1 LAELVTDACK
11 LGCQRFVLER
21 LDRHLDHTDRQ
32 TITRALNLA
41 RPLAADD
48 GTGDF
53 SCEHLQPHEE
63 PALWIPDAVAWAM
76 ARVVCG
82 ARV

>member
-1 LAELVTDACK
+1 
-11 LGCQRFVLER
+11 VLER
-21 LDRHLDHTDRQ
+21 RDRHLDHTDRQ

-53 SCEHLQPHEE
+53 SCEHLQPHQE
-63 PALWIPDAVAWAM
+63 PALWIPDAVAWSHGAGGVWR
-76 ARVVCG
+76 ARVSPLVECVVDLG
-82 ARV
+82 QVRR